1 MSLQN
6 VYYKRTA
13 ATAKAC
19 YICYKPSTTVLATVD
34 TTDFLYTCPVHLTD
48 PGFATRVKDHDNDD
62 TKKLSTSAEE
72 IARVKQE
79 WEERQKRKRE
89 KQKQKQK
96 EEKRKEDG
104 EKAAEPAKGKDDKE
118 QDKQKVPEESST
130 SDKKPEAPSAGQ
142 PTVSPRP
149 THERYVLHRH
159 IFNLRL
165 AEYRKRRQAAQAKT
179 LAPRLPGIP
188 SSTMS

>member
-62 TKKLSTSAEE
+62 TKKLSASAEE

-79 WEERQKRKRE
+79 WEEKQKRMRE

-96 EEKRKEDG
+96 EEKRKED
-104 EKAAEPAKGKDDKE
+104 
-118 QDKQKVPEESST
+118 DKQKVPEESST
-130 SDKKPEAPSAGQ
+130 SDKKPEAPGAGQ

-165 AEYRKRRQAAQAKT
+165 AEHRKRRQAAQAKT